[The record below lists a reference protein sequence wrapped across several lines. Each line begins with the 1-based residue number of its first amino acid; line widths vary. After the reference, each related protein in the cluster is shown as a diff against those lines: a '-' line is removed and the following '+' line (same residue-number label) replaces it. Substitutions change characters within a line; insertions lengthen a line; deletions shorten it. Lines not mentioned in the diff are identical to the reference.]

1 MESDPISVF
10 LNLEDWQYYD
20 HGRASADDDDEVGAV
35 DPQLS
40 LSSSSET
47 YLLGFVLVN
56 IVGLQYYTGSISGRE
71 MVGLVREPLN
81 IYDENAIKVLNTR
94 GVQVG
99 HIERV
104 AARVLSPLI
113 DTSTISVE
121 GIVPNPGS
129 KHNKHKIPCQIHV
142 FARLESFSV
151 IKSEFKRAG
160 LALTSEASPSFA
172 LSESISV
179 KETRSKE
186 LNSLDEIF
194 KLVDEKVSQKTGMA
208 PLVPPK
214 GIIPVELLAHQ
225 KEALGWLVDRE
236 NSSELPPF
244 WSFKDKKYVNVLTNF
259 QTEIRPQ
266 PLRGG
271 IFADDMGLGKT
282 LTLLSLI
289 AFDKSG
295 DGECVGADQTE
306 ENDTLETVISG
317 NRNSKKRRMVVASG
331 SRKEPRKESR
341 GGKGKDNAIEMKT
354 TLVVCPPSVF
364 SAWVSQLLQ
373 HTRKGSFKVYM
384 YYGERTKD
392 VEELKKFDI
401 VLTTYSTLGTEV
413 KSSGSPL
420 TKMKWWRVILDEA
433 HLIKNVNA
441 QQTKAVTCLQAE
453 RRWAVTGTPIQNS
466 TVDLFALMTFLRFE
480 PFSDKSYWNNLIQ
493 RPLAQGQSK
502 GLTRLQAIMATIS
515 LRRTKE
521 KVLIDLPPKV
531 IETCY
536 LELSSE
542 ERQLYEQVE
551 EEAKNIV
558 NSYINAGNVMRN
570 YTTVLS
576 LILRLRQICTDM
588 ALCPDDFKSLILST
602 NIEDVSNNPELLGKM
617 IALLQDGEDLDCPIC
632 ISPPSEVVITCCAHI
647 FCRGCIL
654 KTLKRLKAC
663 CPMCRHPLTE
673 SDLFAAPPEPSESG
687 TTATSSSKTNMSS
700 KGSFLLNHLMQSKEE
715 NPKAKSVVFSQF
727 RKMLLL
733 LEEPL
738 KASGFK
744 VLRLDGTMTAKK
756 RASVIEQF
764 SVQGPDSP
772 TILLASLKASGT
784 GINLTAASTVYLLE
798 PWWNPAVEE
807 QAMDR
812 VHRIGQKEN
821 VKVVRMIAKNTIE
834 ERVLDLQEKKRNLA
848 REAFGRKGSKDKR
861 EVSVDDVRTLIEHEK
876 RNDLHRILIYTVW
889 HLTAF
894 NFEIT

>member
-1 MESDPISVF
+1 MDLDADPIDLF
-10 LNLEDWQYYD
+10 LNLGDWQYFD
-20 HGRASADDDDEVGAV
+20 HGGASVDDDEGGAV

-47 YLLGFVLVN
+47 YLVGFVLVN

-81 IYDENAIKVLNTR
+81 THDENAIRVLNTR

-99 HIERV
+99 YIERNS
-104 AARVLSPLI
+104 ARVLSPLI
-113 DTSTISVE
+113 DSNSIAVE

-129 KHNKHKIPCQIHV
+129 KNNRHKIPCQIHV
-142 FARLESFSV
+142 FARLESFSDV
-151 IKSEFKRAG
+151 KLVFKRGG
-160 LALTSEASPSFA
+160 LQLISENSPSFA
-172 LSESISV
+172 LSESVSV
-179 KETRSKE
+179 KETRSKG
-186 LNSLDEIF
+186 LNSLDGIF
-194 KLVDEKVSQKTGMA
+194 KLVDEKVSKKTGMP
-208 PLVPPK
+208 PLEPPK
-214 GIIPVELLAHQ
+214 GIITAELLAHQ
-225 KEALGWLVDRE
+225 KKALGWLVDRE

-244 WSFKDKKYVNVLTNF
+244 WSVKGAKYVNNLTNF
-259 QTEIRPQ
+259 QTETRPQ
-266 PLRGG
+266 PIRGG

-289 AFDKSG
+289 AFDKCGGG
-295 DGECVGADQTE
+295 DCVNGDHTE
-306 ENDTLETVISG
+306 ENDTLNTFVSG
-317 NRNSKKRRMVVASG
+317 NRNSKKRSRAVASG
-331 SRKEPRKESR
+331 SRKDSRKEIS
-341 GGKGKDNAIEMKT
+341 GGKGKENAVELKT

-364 SAWVSQLLQ
+364 SAWVSQLFQ

-384 YYGERTKD
+384 YYGERTND

-401 VLTTYSTLGTEV
+401 VLTTYSLLAQERE
-413 KSSGSPL
+413 SSPL
-420 TKMKWWRVILDEA
+420 TKMKWWRIILDEA

-441 QQTKAVTCLQAE
+441 LQTRAVTSLQSE

-466 TVDLFALMTFLRFE
+466 TIDLFALMTFLRFE
-480 PFSDKSYWNNLIQ
+480 PFSDRSYWNSLIQ
-493 RPLAQGQSK
+493 RPLAQGQPK
-502 GLTRLQAIMATIS
+502 GLTRLQVIMATIS
-515 LRRTKE
+515 LRRTKD

-531 IETCY
+531 IETCF
-536 LELSSE
+536 LELSPE

-551 EEAKNIV
+551 EEAKNLV
-558 NSYINAGNVMRN
+558 KSYINSGNVMRN
-570 YTTVLS
+570 YSTVLS

-588 ALCPDDFKSLILST
+588 ALCPDDFRSLLLST

-632 ISPPSEVVITCCAHI
+632 ISPPSEAVITCCAHI

-654 KTLKRLKAC
+654 KTLKRVKSC

-673 SDLFAAPPEPSESG
+673 SDLFAAPPESSEAG
-687 TTATSSSKTNMSS
+687 VAGTSSSKTNLSS
-700 KGSFLLNHLMQSKEE
+700 KGSFLLKLLMQSKDE
-715 NPKAKSVVFSQF
+715 NPAAKCVVFSQF

-744 VLRLDGTMTAKK
+744 VLRLDGTMTAKR
-756 RASVIEQF
+756 RANVIEQF
-764 SVQGPDSP
+764 SDTGPDAP
-772 TILLASLKASGT
+772 TVLLASLKASGT

-834 ERVLDLQEKKRNLA
+834 ERVLDLQEKKRNLT
-848 REAFGRKGSKDKR
+848 REAFGRKGSKDQR
-861 EVSVDDVRTLIEHEK
+861 EVSVDDVRTLMS
-876 RNDLHRILIYTVW
+876 L
-889 HLTAF
+889 
-894 NFEIT
+894 